1 MNQKEFTLFQIYNQ
15 NKTKD
20 FDARLNDYSD
30 FITTLIEFTDN
41 LHTAKVKAEYWKQY
55 LEIQLVKFSLHSSS
69 LLYLMKG
76 TPLKI
81 DKSGKTITYHDIST
95 IYLLVRAQIENYLMF
110 YYLNIQPET
119 FEQGEF
125 RYLLYE
131 LSGLSHRQQF
141 NVGTEDQRLQKEKEK
156 KEIDVLIDKIRQN
169 KYFLNLPK
177 QEQIQLL
184 KSRPSRTMGW
194 EKLIE
199 SSQLNTEFFL
209 GVWKLYSN
217 YSHSEMI
224 GSIQMKAYI
233 KEPAEL
239 RRVLFSTLQHTN
251 MLTCVAIKDLV
262 KLFKTS
268 EIVFNT
274 LPIDLKTKIEFWYQ
288 IALGQN
294 EKK

>member
-1 MNQKEFTLFQIYNQ
+1 
-15 NKTKD
+15 
-20 FDARLNDYSD
+20 
-30 FITTLIEFTDN
+30 
-41 LHTAKVKAEYWKQY
+41 
-55 LEIQLVKFSLHSSS
+55 
-69 LLYLMKG
+69 MKG
-76 TPLKI
+76 TPIKI
-81 DKSGKTITYHDIST
+81 NKKGKTITYQDIGT

-141 NVGTEDQRLQKEKEK
+141 NVGTEDQRLKKENEK
-156 KEIDVLIDKIRQN
+156 KEIDVLMDKIKQN

-177 QEQIQLL
+177 REQNQLL

-199 SSQLNTEFFL
+199 NSQLNTEFFL
-209 GVWKLYSN
+209 GVWRLYSN

-233 KEPAEL
+233 KKPDEL

-268 EIVFNT
+268 EIVYNT
-274 LPIDLKTKIEFWYQ
+274 LPIELKTKIEFWHQ
-288 IALGQN
+288 MAIEQN
-294 EKK
+294 VKK

>member
-41 LHTAKVKAEYWKQY
+41 LHTAKVKTEYWKQY

-141 NVGTEDQRLQKEKEK
+141 NVGTEDQRLQKENEK
-156 KEIDVLIDKIRQN
+156 NEIEVLIDKIRQN

-177 QEQIQLL
+177 QEQIRLL

>member
-15 NKTKD
+15 NRTKD
-20 FDARLNDYSD
+20 FDSRLNDYSV

-41 LHTAKVKAEYWKQY
+41 LHIAKVKTEYWKQY
-55 LEIQLVKFSLHSSS
+55 LEIQLFKFSLNSSS
-69 LLYLMKG
+69 LLSLLKG
-76 TPLKI
+76 TPVKI
-81 DKSGKTITYHDIST
+81 NKNGKTISYHDIGT

-141 NVGTEDQRLQKEKEK
+141 NVGTEDQRLKKENEK
-156 KEIDVLIDKIRQN
+156 KEIDVLMDKIKQN
-169 KYFLNLPK
+169 KYFLNLPRR
-177 QEQIQLL
+177 EQNQLL

-199 SSQLNTEFFL
+199 NSQLNTEFFL
-209 GVWKLYSN
+209 GVWRLYSN
-217 YSHSEMI
+217 YAHSEMI

-233 KEPAEL
+233 KEPDEL

-251 MLTCVAIKDLV
+251 MLTCVAIMDLV
-262 KLFKTS
+262 KLFKIS
-268 EIVFNT
+268 EIVYNT
-274 LPIDLKTKIEFWYQ
+274 HPIELKTKIEFWYQ
-288 IALGQN
+288 LAIERNMG
-294 EKK
+294 K